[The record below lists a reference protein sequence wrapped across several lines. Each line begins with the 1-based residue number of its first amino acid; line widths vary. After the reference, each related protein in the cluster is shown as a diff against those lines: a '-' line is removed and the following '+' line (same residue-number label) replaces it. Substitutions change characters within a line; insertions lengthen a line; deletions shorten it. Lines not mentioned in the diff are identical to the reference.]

1 MLLVFGIKY
10 LHFDSFFFNSEQTRS
25 IEQSE
30 EGEQRIAG
38 QGRVS
43 RFEQGRAGASVALI
57 C

>member
-1 MLLVFGIKY
+1 MLLVFGIIY

-25 IEQSE
+25 IEQSA

-43 RFEQGRAGASVALI
+43 RFEQGRAGHLLH
-57 C
+57 